1 MENKDKK
8 ISFRCTEKERKQIKE
23 RAEKCGLKE
32 SQYILSI
39 LLGQDKITVVD
50 SSRELLQ
57 VLTKI
62 ETEYNYIKINNPDID
77 LNGLRKVVNE
87 LWSIL
92 N

>member
-23 RAEKCGLKE
+23 SAEKCGLKE

-50 SSRELLQ
+50 SGRELLQ